1 MTTTETADL
10 TAADV
15 AWDLEPLV
23 DGRGAA
29 GVDAALDAADALAA
43 EHRARAAATIADA
56 RRRRARRR

>member
-23 DGRGAA
+23 DGRGVA
-29 GVDAALDAADALAA
+29 GVDAA
-43 EHRARAAATIADA
+43 AR
-56 RRRRARRR
+56 RRRRARGEASRPAAATSPSSTPPAWPR